1 MYPTEPLTP
10 GLDKEEP
17 DLWVE
22 DDIPTSAADEAE
34 ERRDNV
40 ASDSSDKPSRE

>member
-1 MYPTEPLTP
+1 MSPHAPLTP

-22 DDIPTSAADEAE
+22 DDIPTPAADEAE
-34 ERRDNV
+34 ERSDGI
-40 ASDSSDKPSRE
+40 ASDRSDKPSRE